1 MKLDDDTRQILRTC
15 MQNEEDYWNLP
26 MYAMIPDWYLRY
38 WELHNLVLE
47 HFGEEPYEEPLTNFR
62 EKLGK

>member
-1 MKLDDDTRQILRTC
+1 MTDKRKQLLQAC

-26 MYAMIPDWYLRY
+26 QYAMIPDWFVRY

-47 HFGEEPYEEPLTNFR
+47 HFGKEPYHEPMEYFR
-62 EKLGK
+62 KTKG